1 MGKTDAE
8 KTKEYRKQTSL
19 ELIDN
24 YKDLIEKTFTVTD
37 KDLLQDKL
45 NSESDKETE
54 QKFLD
59 AIKRRRVALDE
70 IDLMLEKIEKL
81 EISINAID
89 GKVDEENSE
98 TNPNNKHIRKE

>member
-19 ELIDN
+19 ELINN

-70 IDLMLEKIEKL
+70 IDLMLDKIEKL

>member
-8 KTKEYRKQTSL
+8 KTKEYRKKTSL